1 MALQEIAGKFPDE
14 TAFRTYS
21 SKLSLSAV
29 THAIRRGSLT
39 EAAELHARFR
49 DLVEPS
55 SGEQSLVADFAAA
68 SGALCAAYQGQ
79 SKWEELFSLAKTTE
93 WAMRSEAYR
102 ERMIARG
109 GETAWN
115 DTVRWLDDIC
125 EKGGEV

>member
-1 MALQEIAGKFPDE
+1 VVCKSD
-14 TAFRTYS
+14 
-21 SKLSLSAV
+21 
-29 THAIRRGSLT
+29 GSLYFT
-39 EAAELHARFR
+39 DPGLRVPLAEREVPHAGIYRITP
-49 DLVEPS
+49 D
-55 SGEQSLVADFAAA
+55 GTQSLVADFAAA

-79 SKWEELFSLAKTTE
+79 SKWHELFSLAKTTE

-115 DTVRWLDDIC
+115 ETVRWLDDIH